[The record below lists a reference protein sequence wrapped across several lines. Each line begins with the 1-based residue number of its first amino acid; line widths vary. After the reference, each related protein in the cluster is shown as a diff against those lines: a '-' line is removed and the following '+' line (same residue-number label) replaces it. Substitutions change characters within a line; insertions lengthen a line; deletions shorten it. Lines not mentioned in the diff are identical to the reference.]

1 MPRSLRVLQIITD
14 TDRRGAQ
21 VFASDLGRALGQRG
35 HTVRTVA
42 LRAGTQTPAL
52 AVETLGR
59 RSRSPRTLRA
69 LRRAMSAAD
78 ITIAHGSST
87 LLACAIAGIGR
98 QRPFVYRQISD
109 SRFWAGS
116 FSRRLRVALY
126 LRFPRRIVALSQR
139 ASQTLVDHLG
149 VNPRR
154 IDVVPNGVP
163 TGLFEPPTAS
173 QRARARRDLT
183 LADDVTVASYVG
195 ALVPEKGV
203 ADVVAALRSLEG
215 FVLEG
220 FVLLVVG
227 SGPEQALLES
237 LASDLGERVRFLGAV
252 AETAQVFAASD
263 LIVLPSRGGDSM
275 PATLIEAGLCG
286 LPTVST
292 PVGSIE
298 DIVVD
303 GQTGLIVPIGAID
316 QLAHALGQLRLDPGL
331 RERLGTNARERC
343 LTLFEIDV
351 VALGWEHAL
360 YAAVTPRE

>member
-1 MPRSLRVLQIITD
+1 MPTPLSILQIITD

-42 LRAGTQTPAL
+42 LRAGTQLPAL
-52 AVETLGR
+52 AVETLGK
-59 RSRSPRTLRA
+59 RSRTPRTLGA
-69 LRRAMSAAD
+69 LRRCMSTAD

-87 LLACAIAGIGR
+87 LLACAIAGIGPK
-98 QRPFVYRQISD
+98 RPFVYRQISD
-109 SRFWAGS
+109 SRFWAGPL
-116 FSRRLRVALY
+116 SRRLRVALY

-139 ASQTLVDHLG
+139 AGQTLVDHLS

-163 TGLFEPPTAS
+163 TGSFEPPSAS
-173 QRARARRDLT
+173 QRAHARRDLA

-203 ADVVAALRSLEG
+203 ADVIAALRS
-215 FVLEG
+215 LEG

-227 SGPEQALLES
+227 SGPEQSLLES
-237 LASDLGERVRFLGAV
+237 LARDLGERVRFLGAV

-303 GQTGLIVPIGAID
+303 GQTGLIVPVGAIY
-316 QLAHALGQLRLDPGL
+316 QLADALRQLRLDPPL
-331 RERLGTNARERC
+331 RQRLGTNARERC
-343 LTLFEIDV
+343 LSLFEIDV
-351 VALGWEHAL
+351 VALDWEHAL
-360 YAAVTPRE
+360 YAAVTPRD